1 MKKAILYGA
10 VGVTVAIIGAAAA
23 APKVIGSGVRDA
35 TMNGVLELLP
45 PESRSQLQITETR
58 FDSGWF
64 NSQGE
69 LDIRYALLADQ
80 DDLAVKLVFD
90 IAHGPLLFTPDGMQ
104 LGLAYAEITPSF
116 NSPELTQAMTQ
127 LSINLPDVR
136 LDMLADLDQTLRLS
150 LNIDPFNYSDAAGQ
164 VSFAGMTGSM
174 VANPDLSANISL
186 NMGALS
192 AQQPSTQMGFTIA
205 GLSLQSNTQQMNDML
220 APSMAMLAIPAISS
234 EAPIAFSLSNIS
246 ADTQVQ
252 TSSAGP
258 QQVDLRQGFRIGGI
272 DTEFPVASVNWTSQ
286 INEIRSDLIRSYYSM
301 LAEIQNAMNANPS
314 GATSS
319 IEEYAEEMVM
329 IAVQNSLVFNNLI
342 EANAFEGDHSVELNI
357 DWRGLP
363 DVTDLETIE
372 AMEILEVFS
381 FEIALSLD
389 EAAIIQTPLAEMVDP
404 YVELGYLRRES
415 GRILMDATLSDA
427 ELTVNG
433 ETVGLEQFL

>member
-10 VGVTVAIIGAAAA
+10 VGVTVAIVGAAAA

-64 NSQGE
+64 SSQGE

-127 LSINLPDVR
+127 LSINLPDLR

-150 LNIDPFNYSDAAGQ
+150 LNIDPFNYSDESGQ

-192 AQQPSTQMGFTIA
+192 AQQPSTQMGFSIA

-272 DTEFPVASVNWTSQ
+272 ETEFPVASVNWTSQ

-319 IEEYAEEMVM
+319 IEEYAEDMVM

-342 EANAFEGDHSVELNI
+342 EANAFEGDHSVEINI

-389 EAAIIQTPLAEMVDP
+389 EAAIMQTPLAEMVDP